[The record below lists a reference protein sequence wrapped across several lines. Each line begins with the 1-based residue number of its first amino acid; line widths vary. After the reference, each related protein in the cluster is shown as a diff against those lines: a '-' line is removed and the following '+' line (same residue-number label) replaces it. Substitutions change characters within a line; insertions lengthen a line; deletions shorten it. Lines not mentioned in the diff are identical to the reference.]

1 MTSDQIILFVI
12 LGAALGLFAWGRWR
26 YDVVAVLA
34 LLAAVGT
41 GLVPSADAFSGF
53 GHPAV
58 VTVAAVLILSRSLGD
73 AGLVELA
80 IRLLRP
86 FARNPSL
93 HVFAICAVVA
103 ACSAFMNNVGA
114 LALILPVALKSAFD
128 ANRSPSEVLMPL
140 SFGSLL
146 GGLVTLI
153 GTPPNI
159 IIANLRAAET
169 GEPFA
174 MFDFAPV
181 GLVVALVGVVFIA
194 LAGWRLTPVRA
205 HPEEKGES
213 LFEIEHYITEVRLPK
228 GSPYVGRRLVDL
240 ESLGQADVAVV
251 ALVRRKDRILAPS
264 GFLRLN
270 EGDILIIEA
279 DTAALKRVVEDAKL
293 DTIGT
298 AELDAEALR
307 SERVSLVEA
316 VVAPGSRL
324 EGRTARNLRLHT
336 RHGMNLLGVSRQG
349 HQIAQRLGQVRF
361 MTGDVLLLQGEREAL
376 PEALATLGCLPL
388 AEREI
393 SLARRPGSVLA
404 PLVFGIAILL
414 AAFGLAAPQVA
425 FVGAVA
431 ALVVLGEINLRQIYE
446 SVDWSIVVLLGA
458 LIPVGMAL
466 ETTGGSAVVA
476 SPILGLQEN
485 WPVWAILALLMVV
498 TMLLTDVMNNA
509 ATAVLMAPIGVTVAH
524 GLGVSVDPF
533 LMAVAVGASSA
544 YLTPIGH
551 QSNLLVMG
559 PGGYHFGDYWRMGLP
574 LDVLIVAVA
583 VPMILL
589 VWPL

>member
-524 GLGVSVDPF
+524 GLGASVDPF

>member
-1 MTSDQIILFVI
+1 MTSEQIILFVI
-12 LGAALGLFAWGRWR
+12 LGAALGLFAWGRLR

-34 LLAAVGT
+34 LLAAVGA
-41 GLVPSADAFSGF
+41 GLVPARDAFSGF

-58 VTVAAVLILSRSLGD
+58 VTVAAVLILSRSLGES
-73 AGLVELA
+73 GVVELA
-80 IRLLRP
+80 TRLLQP
-86 FARNPSL
+86 FARHPSL

-114 LALILPVALKSAFD
+114 LALILPVALKSAFE
-128 ANRSPSEVLMPL
+128 ANRAPGEVLMPL

-169 GEPFA
+169 GAPFA
-174 MFDFAPV
+174 MFDFTPV
-181 GLVVALVGVVFIA
+181 GLAVAVVGVAFIT
-194 LAGWRLTPVRA
+194 LAGWRLVPVRA
-205 HPEEKGES
+205 RPEDKGES
-213 LFEIEHYITEVRLPK
+213 LFEIEHYITEVRLPS

-251 ALVRRKDRILAPS
+251 SLVRRKDRILAPS

-349 HQIAQRLGQVRF
+349 QRLAQRLGQVRF
-361 MTGDVLLLQGEREAL
+361 MAGDVLLLQGEREAL
-376 PEALATLGCLPL
+376 PEGLAALGCLPL

-393 SLARRPGSVLA
+393 SLARRPTSVLA
-404 PLVFGIAILL
+404 PVIFGIAMLL
-414 AAFGLAAPQVA
+414 AAAGLVAPHVA
-425 FVGAVA
+425 FVGAAAVLVA
-431 ALVVLGEINLRQIYE
+431 LGQIGLRQLYE

-458 LIPVGMAL
+458 LIPVGLAL
-466 ETTGGSAVVA
+466 ETTGGSTVIA
-476 SPILGLQEN
+476 SPILALEAS
-485 WPVWAILALLMVV
+485 WPVWAILALLMIV

-509 ATAVLMAPIGVTVAH
+509 ATAVLMAPIGITVAH
-524 GLGVSVDPF
+524 GLGASVDPF

-559 PGGYHFGDYWRMGLP
+559 PGGYQFGDYWRMGLP